1 MSDQEGQSAGSN
13 RPKTISRFLNPARYA
28 RLVSEASQRLKQIVR
43 DRHFLV
49 TSSQSDVT
57 GAKAVPIPKIHP
69 CFEIRYA
76 CRGKP
81 CDRIKTPAAEVLCLT
96 ARNPYTN
103 VTLKHLRIIR
113 FVVTDAAGNPVPTLP
128 DGTPTV
134 AIIPSAGIYFG
145 DLPPS
150 TPTVPSAV
158 TREVTLRSRSAKKGD
173 YLFDLS
179 YDFSVEFVLY
189 DQDRFSLPLLPS

>member
-1 MSDQEGQSAGSN
+1 MSDQEGQSAGLN

-43 DRHFLV
+43 GRYFLV
-49 TSSQSDVT
+49 TSSQSDVS
-57 GAKAVPIPKIHP
+57 GAKAVPIPEIQP
-69 CFEIRYA
+69 CFEIY
-76 CRGKP
+76 CRGKL
-81 CDRIKTPAAEVLCLT
+81 CDRIKTPAAEILCIT

-103 VTLKHLRIIR
+103 MTLKHLRIIR
-113 FVVTDAAGNPVPTLP
+113 FVVTDAEGNPVPTLP

-150 TPTVPSAV
+150 TPTVTSAV
-158 TREVTLRSRSAKKGD
+158 TREVTLRSRRAKKGI

-179 YDFSVEFVLY
+179 YDFSVEFVLH